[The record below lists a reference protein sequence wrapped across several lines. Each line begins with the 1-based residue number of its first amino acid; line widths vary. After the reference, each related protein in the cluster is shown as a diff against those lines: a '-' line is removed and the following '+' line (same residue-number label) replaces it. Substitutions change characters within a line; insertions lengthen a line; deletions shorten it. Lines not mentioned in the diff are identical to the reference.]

1 MRRLARTRDSRRN
14 KKTHWGGKMK
24 SEKEISNVD
33 EIEKSYCEINDCQ
46 IPTLVSKL
54 AHNILKREHAAEV
67 MQVLSTI
74 KKRT

>member
-1 MRRLARTRDSRRN
+1 M
-14 KKTHWGGKMK
+14 
-24 SEKEISNVD
+24 EKEISNVD
-33 EIEKSYCEINDCQ
+33 EIKKSYCEINDCQ
-46 IPTLVSKL
+46 IPALVSKL

>member
-1 MRRLARTRDSRRN
+1 
-14 KKTHWGGKMK
+14 MK
-24 SEKEISNVD
+24 DEEKEKEISNVD
-33 EIEKSYCEINDCQ
+33 EIKKSYCEINDCQ
-46 IPTLVSKL
+46 IPALVSKL

>member
-1 MRRLARTRDSRRN
+1 
-14 KKTHWGGKMK
+14 MK